1 MKTKKVFFNK
11 IFTEIEN
18 NINKLAVIRQK
29 GESQNGGNKKAKHPK
44 FSENKH
50 FLPPDMHT

>member
-1 MKTKKVFFNK
+1 M
-11 IFTEIEN
+11 
-18 NINKLAVIRQK
+18 QK

-50 FLPPDMHT
+50 FLPPDMHTYVAYQGIRNVRFSENLACFTFL